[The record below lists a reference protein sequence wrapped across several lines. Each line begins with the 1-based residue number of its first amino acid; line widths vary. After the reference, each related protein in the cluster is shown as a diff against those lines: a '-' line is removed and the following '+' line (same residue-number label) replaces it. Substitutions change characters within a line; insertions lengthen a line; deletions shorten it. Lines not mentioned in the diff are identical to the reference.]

1 MIKLSENNKMN
12 KVMDIHEILK
22 LLPHRYP
29 FLLLDRVI
37 DIELEKSLVAIKNV
51 SMNEA
56 YFVGHFPNRP
66 VMPGVLILEAMAQ
79 AGAVLAYKSTNSTP
93 ADGVLYYFAGI
104 DNARF
109 RRVVEPG
116 DQLRLEVKVMR
127 SKRDIWKLEGAAYVG
142 DELACSAE
150 FMSAR
155 KQDN

>member
-1 MIKLSENNKMN
+1 MKH
-12 KVMDIHEILK
+12 VMDIHEILK

-29 FLLLDRVI
+29 FLLIDRVL
-37 DIELEKSLVAIKNV
+37 DMELNKSLVALKNV

-56 YFVGHFPNRP
+56 FFNGHFPGRP
-66 VMPGVLILEAMAQ
+66 VMPGVLIIEAMAQ
-79 AGAVLAYKSTNSTP
+79 AGAILAYKSTHTSAEKGT
-93 ADGVLYYFAGI
+93 LFYFAGI

-116 DQLRLEVKVMR
+116 DQLRFEVRVLR
-127 SKRDIWKLEGAAYVG
+127 AKREIWKLEGAAYVG

-155 KQDN
+155 KDQPVQVAYVEE

>member
-1 MIKLSENNKMN
+1 MKKH
-12 KVMDIHEILK
+12 VMDIHEILNY
-22 LLPHRYP
+22 LPHRYP
-29 FLLLDRVI
+29 FLLIDRVL
-37 DIELEKSLVAIKNV
+37 DMELGKSVVAIKNIT
-51 SMNEA
+51 MNEA
-56 YFVGHFPNRP
+56 FFTGHFPNRP

-79 AGAVLAYKSTNSTP
+79 AGGVLAYKSTNTSP

-116 DQLRLEVKVMR
+116 DQLRLEVNVLR
-127 SKRDIWKLEGAAYVG
+127 SKRDIWKLEGFAYVG

-155 KQDN
+155 KDK

>member
-1 MIKLSENNKMN
+1 MQAI
-12 KVMDIHEILK
+12 MDIHEILK
-22 LLPHRYP
+22 FLPHRYP
-29 FLLLDRVI
+29 FLMIDRVI
-37 DIELEKSLVAIKNV
+37 KIEMGVSLTAIKNV
-51 SMNEA
+51 TMNESF
-56 YFVGHFPNRP
+56 FVGHFPERP

-79 AGAVLAYKSTNSTP
+79 AGAVLAYKSTNTSP
-93 ADGVLYYFAGI
+93 QDGALYYFAGI

-116 DQLRLEVKVMR
+116 DQLRLEVKVLR

-155 KQDN
+155 KED

>member
-1 MIKLSENNKMN
+1 MN
-12 KVMDIHEILK
+12 PAIDIHEIIS

-29 FLLLDRVI
+29 FLMIDRVLS
-37 DIELEKSLVAIKNV
+37 IELGKSLVAIKNV
-51 SMNEA
+51 TINEQ

-79 AGAVLAYKSTNSTP
+79 AGAVLAYKSTATSHK
-93 ADGVLYYFAGI
+93 DGVLYYFAGI

-116 DQLRLEVKVMR
+116 DQLRLEVKVLR
-127 SKRDIWKLEGAAYVG
+127 SKRDIWKLEGFAYVG

-155 KQDN
+155 KG